1 MTGGTTSTHGHTTLH
16 TASEAHG
23 TGAGT
28 GARIGACLHGGTAGT
43 TLGTGDGATLGITAA
58 IGEDGMIHGTT
69 GDIGD
74 GTTLGTTQDIGEC
87 ITHGIRIM
95 PDGTE
100 DSAHI
105 GIMAMA
111 MDMVPASAAAD
122 ISEAGHGTDRATRP
136 RLIQGY
142 LQTAGQGPQSEE
154 EPEQAAVQAEAQ

>member
-1 MTGGTTSTHGHTTLH
+1 MTGGTISIHGHTTRH
-16 TASEAHG
+16 TASEVLG

-28 GARIGACLHGGTAGT
+28 GARIGACLHGDTAGMT
-43 TLGTGDGATLGITAA
+43 HGTGVGAPHGITAA
-58 IGEDGMIHGTT
+58 IGEDGMIHGAT

-100 DSAHI
+100 DQART
-105 GIMAMA
+105 GIMPT
-111 MDMVPASAAAD
+111 DMVPASEAAD
-122 ISEAGHGTDRATRP
+122 ISEAGHGTDRVMKP
-136 RLIQGY
+136 RLIQEY
-142 LQTAGQGPQSEE
+142 LPTAVQGPQSEE

>member
-1 MTGGTTSTHGHTTLH
+1 MTGGTTSTHGPTIRH

-28 GARIGACLHGGTAGT
+28 GVRIGACLHGDTVGMTHGI
-43 TLGTGDGATLGITAA
+43 GDGATHGITAA
-58 IGEDGMIHGTT
+58 IGEDGMTHGTI
-69 GDIGD
+69 GAIGD
-74 GTTLGTTQDIGEC
+74 GTTLGTTPDIGEC

-105 GIMAMA
+105 GIMA

-154 EPEQAAVQAEAQ
+154 EPEQAAAQAEER

>member
-28 GARIGACLHGGTAGT
+28 GVRIGACLHGGTAGT

-100 DSAHI
+100 D
-105 GIMAMA
+105 GILTT
-111 MDMVPASAAAD
+111 VV
-122 ISEAGHGTDRATRP
+122 RATDTEDTSRQRP
-136 RLIQGY
+136 HTVRDMKPKPTPAYSRI
-142 LQTAGQGPQSEE
+142 
-154 EPEQAAVQAEAQ
+154 QAEPS